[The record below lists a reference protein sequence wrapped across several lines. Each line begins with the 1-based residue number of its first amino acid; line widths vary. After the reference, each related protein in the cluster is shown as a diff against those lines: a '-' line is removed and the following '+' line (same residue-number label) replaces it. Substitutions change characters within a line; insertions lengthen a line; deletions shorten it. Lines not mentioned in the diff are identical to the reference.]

1 MEIDFVSAVII
12 LVAVSFS
19 LVVAFLAFRGARS
32 AEAEGAREA
41 GTRVGNLCY
50 ECLGLSNLDALRRS
64 ECASACGMMPT

>member
-50 ECLGLSNLDALRRS
+50 ECLGLSDLDPLRRS